1 MANKI
6 MGSAKCRA
14 SQMKDYLLKYN
25 SNPKINCT
33 VDELVRYY
41 LEEGRIEGIRGD
53 IAFAQA
59 LIETGYFKFGG
70 IVLPSQNNYCG
81 LGALNGNSIGGAATF
96 ESPRIGVR
104 AQIQHLKAYATSN
117 GIKMQC
123 VDPRYRLVTKGI
135 APNVEDLGG
144 KWAVP
149 GYDSSKYSSFQ
160 QAFANNATYGQK
172 IMNVVDKIMQMPVSL
187 PVKSVEVQEE
197 FMDDQFD
204 NEVIQ
209 DGIEM
214 PQQGN
219 QLDTSTSGI
228 IAAFIDLLVTFVSA
242 WQAVDDEPTITP
254 SKKKRK
260 SKKSK
265 KVKKNPKN

>member
-1 MANKI
+1 
-6 MGSAKCRA
+6 
-14 SQMKDYLLKYN
+14 
-25 SNPKINCT
+25 
-33 VDELVRYY
+33 
-41 LEEGRIEGIRGD
+41 
-53 IAFAQA
+53 
-59 LIETGYFKFGG
+59 
-70 IVLPSQNNYCG
+70 
-81 LGALNGNSIGGAATF
+81 
-96 ESPRIGVR
+96 
-104 AQIQHLKAYATSN
+104 
-117 GIKMQC
+117 MQC

-149 GYDSSKYSSFQ
+149 GFDSNKYSSFQ

-242 WQAVDDEPTITP
+242 WQAVDDEPQIAP

-260 SKKSK
+260 SKK
-265 KVKKNPKN
+265 VKKNPKK

>member
-25 SNPKINCT
+25 SNPKINCS

-81 LGALNGNSIGGAATF
+81 LGALNNNGVGGAATF

-104 AQIQHLKAYATSN
+104 AQIQHLKAYATSSC
-117 GIKMQC
+117 IKMQC
-123 VDPRYRLVTKGI
+123 VDPRYRLVTKGV
-135 APNVEDLGG
+135 APNIEDLGG

-149 GYDSSKYSSFQ
+149 GYDSKKYSSFQ

-172 IMNVVDKIMQMPVSL
+172 IMNVVNKIMQMPVSL
-187 PVKSVEVQEE
+187 PVKNTEVQEE
-197 FMDDQFD
+197 FMDDEVNNEFIQ
-204 NEVIQ
+204 NEV
-209 DGIEM
+209 

-228 IAAFIDLLVTFVSA
+228 IAAFLDLLVTLVSA
-242 WQAVDDEPTITP
+242 WQTVDDEPDITP
-254 SKKKRK
+254 SKKKK

-265 KVKKNPKN
+265 KIKKNPKN

>member
-25 SNPKINCT
+25 SNPKINCS

-70 IVLPSQNNYCG
+70 IVLPNQNNYCG
-81 LGALNGNSIGGAATF
+81 LGALNNNGVGGAATF

-104 AQIQHLKAYATSN
+104 AQIQHLKAYATSSC
-117 GIKMQC
+117 IKMQC
-123 VDPRYRLVTKGI
+123 VDPRYRLVTKGV

-149 GYDSSKYSSFQ
+149 GYDSKKYSSFQ
-160 QAFANNATYGQK
+160 QAFASNATYGQK
-172 IMNVVDKIMQMPVSL
+172 IMNVVNKIMQMPVSS
-187 PVKSVEVQEE
+187 PVKNTEVQEE
-197 FMDDQFD
+197 FMDDEIN
-204 NEVIQ
+204 NEFIQ
-209 DGIEM
+209 NEA

-228 IAAFIDLLVTFVSA
+228 IAAFLDLLVTLVSA
-242 WQAVDDEPTITP
+242 WQTVDDEPDITP
-254 SKKKRK
+254 SKKKK

-265 KVKKNPKN
+265 KVKKNPKK

>member
-25 SNPKINCT
+25 SNPKINCS

-81 LGALNGNSIGGAATF
+81 LGALNNNGVGGAATF

-104 AQIQHLKAYATSN
+104 AQIQHLKAYATSSC
-117 GIKMQC
+117 IKMQC
-123 VDPRYRLVTKGI
+123 VDPRYRLVTKGV

-149 GYDSSKYSSFQ
+149 GYDSKKYSSFQ
-160 QAFANNATYGQK
+160 QAFASNATYGQK
-172 IMNVVDKIMQMPVSL
+172 IMNVVDKIMRMPVSL
-187 PVKSVEVQEE
+187 PVKKTEVQEE
-197 FMDDQFD
+197 FMDDEVNNEFIQ
-204 NEVIQ
+204 NEV
-209 DGIEM
+209 

-228 IAAFIDLLVTFVSA
+228 IAAFLDLLVTLVSA
-242 WQAVDDEPTITP
+242 WQTVDDEPDITP
-254 SKKKRK
+254 SKKKK
-260 SKKSK
+260 SKKIK
-265 KVKKNPKN
+265 KTKKNPKI